1 MRSGG
6 GASVTIG
13 SLNSRGAANGGGL
26 QVGDTVISINGENVT
41 SSLHGIELLTAAV
54 GRVNMLVTRQQS
66 NGSHVPQAMVV
77 RPVRQTCKPTAK
89 TLCVL
94 GMLFLASG
102 IVMIIMSQS
111 IKQGWGVTAAR
122 CTVPNG
128 WHCEFYQ
135 HRHKC
140 QIIKGSGISCDDVQE
155 YVPTFSIGGGS
166 LGSSGSDIGGG
177 ISDEFSCSRY
187 QLIEPAELEQCNQ
200 TAANLVG
207 SVKACYFDEA
217 SDTCLN
223 TWPGAGRHD
232 EAISTF
238 LLIAGI
244 VVLVICALTCVS
256 YCNPGRCAP
265 EGSRPGVGLLS
276 CIVCCVLVVGGIIV
290 GVAAISEAA
299 ADPSSGGGLY
309 DGRGQA

>member
-1 MRSGG
+1 MP
-6 GASVTIG
+6 
-13 SLNSRGAANGGGL
+13 AADKDEEGGGGL
-26 QVGDTVISINGENVT
+26 PDGTNHHRLWDMLEPA
-41 SSLHGIELLTAAV
+41 EL
-54 GRVNMLVTRQQS
+54 GR
-66 NGSHVPQAMVV
+66 A
-77 RPVRQTCKPTAK
+77 C
-89 TLCVL
+89 LCVL

-140 QIIKGSGISCDDVQE
+140 QIIKGSGISCGDVQE

-187 QLIEPAELEQCNQ
+187 QLIEPAELEQCNE

-223 TWPGAGRHD
+223 TWPGPGRHD
-232 EAISTF
+232 EEKMT
-238 LLIAGI
+238 
-244 VVLVICALTCVS
+244 
-256 YCNPGRCAP
+256 
-265 EGSRPGVGLLS
+265 
-276 CIVCCVLVVGGIIV
+276 
-290 GVAAISEAA
+290 
-299 ADPSSGGGLY
+299 
-309 DGRGQA
+309 

>member
-1 MRSGG
+1 MEH
-6 GASVTIG
+6 
-13 SLNSRGAANGGGL
+13 
-26 QVGDTVISINGENVT
+26 DGE
-41 SSLHGIELLTAAV
+41 
-54 GRVNMLVTRQQS
+54 GRAQS
-66 NGSHVPQAMVV
+66 C
-77 RPVRQTCKPTAK
+77 TCKPTAK
-89 TLCVL
+89 ILFVL
-94 GMLFLASG
+94 GMLLFLASG

-122 CTVPNG
+122 CTVPHG

-135 HRHKC
+135 HRHEC
-140 QIIKGSGISCDDVQE
+140 QSIKGANGSGISCGDAQE

-166 LGSSGSDIGGG
+166 LGESGSGSDIGGG

-232 EAISTF
+232 EAKSTS

-244 VVLVICALTCVS
+244 VVLVICALS
-256 YCNPGRCAP
+256 CACFIHHK
-265 EGSRPGVGLLS
+265 EGGGDSGVATLS
-276 CIVCCVLVVGGIIV
+276 CIVCCVLFVGGILG

-299 ADPSSGGGLY
+299 GDPSSGGGLY

>member
-1 MRSGG
+1 MPAEATKNDERPGRHCGQMSQE
-6 GASVTIG
+6 V
-13 SLNSRGAANGGGL
+13 
-26 QVGDTVISINGENVT
+26 QVEHDGE
-41 SSLHGIELLTAAV
+41 
-54 GRVNMLVTRQQS
+54 GRAQS
-66 NGSHVPQAMVV
+66 C
-77 RPVRQTCKPTAK
+77 TCKPTAK
-89 TLCVL
+89 ILFVL
-94 GMLFLASG
+94 GMLLFLASG

-111 IKQGWGVTAAR
+111 IKQGWYVTAAR

-140 QIIKGSGISCDDVQE
+140 QTIKGIGVSCGDVQE

-166 LGSSGSDIGGG
+166 PSAEDLGSGSDIGGG
-177 ISDEFSCSRY
+177 ISDEFSCSKY

-223 TWPGAGRHD
+223 TWPGPGRHD
-232 EAISTF
+232 EEKLTS

-244 VVLVICALTCVS
+244 VFLVSSAVSLLTSFVCRDERDPF
-256 YCNPGRCAP
+256 CGFC
-265 EGSRPGVGLLS
+265 
-276 CIVCCVLVVGGIIV
+276 CCFCCVLLAGSIIGIVV
-290 GVAAISEAA
+290 AISLVGQVYQSASSDSGLYH
-299 ADPSSGGGLY
+299 DPSFDNTL
-309 DGRGQA
+309 

>member
-1 MRSGG
+1 MPAEATKNDERPGQMLQEVQVVQVEHVG
-6 GASVTIG
+6 
-13 SLNSRGAANGGGL
+13 GGGL
-26 QVGDTVISINGENVT
+26 K
-41 SSLHGIELLTAAV
+41 
-54 GRVNMLVTRQQS
+54 
-66 NGSHVPQAMVV
+66 PAMVV

-135 HRHKC
+135 HRHEC
-140 QIIKGSGISCDDVQE
+140 QSIKGANGSGISCGDVQE

-187 QLIEPAELEQCNQ
+187 QLIEPAELEQCNE

-207 SVKACYFDEA
+207 SVEACYFDEA

-223 TWPGAGRHD
+223 TWPGPGRHD
-232 EAISTF
+232 EEKMTS
-238 LLIAGI
+238 LLMAGI
-244 VVLVICALTCVS
+244 VVLVICALSCVS

>member
-1 MRSGG
+1 MPAEATKNDERPGRHCG
-6 GASVTIG
+6 QM
-13 SLNSRGAANGGGL
+13 L
-26 QVGDTVISINGENVT
+26 QEVQEHDGE
-41 SSLHGIELLTAAV
+41 
-54 GRVNMLVTRQQS
+54 GRAQS
-66 NGSHVPQAMVV
+66 C
-77 RPVRQTCKPTAK
+77 TCKPTAK
-89 TLCVL
+89 IWFVL
-94 GMLFLASG
+94 GMLLFLASG

-111 IKQGWGVTAAR
+111 IKQGWYVTAAR

-140 QIIKGSGISCDDVQE
+140 QTIKGIGVSCGDVQE

-166 LGSSGSDIGGG
+166 PSAEDLGSGSDIGGG
-177 ISDEFSCSRY
+177 ISDEFSCSKY

-207 SVKACYFDEA
+207 IEVACYFDEA

-223 TWPGAGRHD
+223 TWPGPGRHD
-232 EAISTF
+232 EAVSTF

-244 VVLVICALTCVS
+244 VVLVICALWCVS
-256 YCNPGRCAP
+256 CCILGMVDARCTP
-265 EGSRPGVGLLS
+265 EGSSPGLPLLC

-290 GVAAISEAA
+290 GVAAISNAA
-299 ADPSSGGGLY
+299 ADPSSASGGGLY